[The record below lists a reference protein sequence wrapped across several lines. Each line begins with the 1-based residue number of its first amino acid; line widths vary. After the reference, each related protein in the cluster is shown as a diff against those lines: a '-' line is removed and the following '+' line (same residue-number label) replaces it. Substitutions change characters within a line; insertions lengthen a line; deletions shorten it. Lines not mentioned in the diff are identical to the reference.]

1 MENKTFVLVG
11 GNHLYKVAAVL
22 ALLFFVSR
30 FPSSY
35 GFNVGFYDFSCPA
48 AEFIVRTTV
57 RSAASND
64 PTVPGKL
71 LRLLFHD
78 CFVEGCDASV
88 LLEGKGTEKDDPA
101 NASLGGFDV
110 IETAKREI
118 EIFCPDIVSCA
129 DIVAMA
135 ARDAVALTGG
145 PDIPI
150 PTGRRDGMISA
161 VSNVR
166 PNIVDTSFTV
176 DDMMKI
182 FRSKG
187 LSLEDIVI
195 LSGSHTIG
203 LAHCGAF
210 NDRFQI
216 NSKGNLT
223 FVDSTLD
230 KTYAMNLAKK
240 CSKST
245 TATVSIDPQ
254 TAFSFDNQY
263 YNNLI
268 AHRGLF
274 QSDSTLF
281 ADQRT
286 RNLVEQFAR
295 DVNSF
300 YEGWSQSFIKLSSIG
315 VKTDGEG
322 EVRETCSRING

>member
-1 MENKTFVLVG
+1 MENKTFVIFRAT
-11 GNHLYKVAAVL
+11 HLCRVAVVF
-22 ALLFFVSR
+22 ALLFISG
-30 FPSSY
+30 FPSSD
-35 GFNVGFYDFSCPA
+35 GFSMGFYDFSCPA
-48 AEFIVRTTV
+48 AEFIVRSTV
-57 RSAASND
+57 RSAASD
-64 PTVPGKL
+64 DATIPGKL

-101 NASLGGFDV
+101 NASLGGFEV

-150 PTGRRDGMISA
+150 PTGRRDGMISS

-166 PNIVDTSFTV
+166 PNIIDTSFTV

-182 FRSKG
+182 FGSKG

-203 LAHCGAF
+203 SAHCTAF
-210 NDRFQI
+210 NDRFQV

-223 FVDSTLD
+223 FVDPTLD
-230 KTYAMNLAKK
+230 KGYALNLAKK
-240 CSKST
+240 CSKSPS
-245 TATVSIDPQ
+245 AMVSIDPQ
-254 TAFSFDNQY
+254 TSFSFDNQY

-268 AHRGLF
+268 AQRGLF

-281 ADQRT
+281 ADKRT

-295 DVNSF
+295 DVSSF
-300 YEGWSQSFIKLSSIG
+300 YEGWSQSFIKMSSIG
-315 VKTDGEG
+315 VKTVGEG
-322 EVRETCSRING
+322 EVRQTCSRING